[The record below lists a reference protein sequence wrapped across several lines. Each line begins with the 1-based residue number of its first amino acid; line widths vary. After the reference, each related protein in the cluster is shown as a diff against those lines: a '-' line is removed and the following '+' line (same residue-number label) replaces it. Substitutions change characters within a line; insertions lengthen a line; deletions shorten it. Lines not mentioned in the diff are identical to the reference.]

1 MNEKAQKGKE
11 PAAKKGSTAA
21 SIAATGS
28 SSSATASSSTTAT
41 VKEDGRKTRG
51 RKPIT
56 STLNA
61 GEDDG
66 NSRKRKFDM
75 YKDTE
80 EPTTESAIKLNIP
93 FALKKIL
100 VDDWEYITTKRYLPT
115 IPVCEPNQRTVVQI
129 CDLYLATLRG
139 EDVDLK
145 QSKKPTGTKSG
156 TSTSSSSSSSSNTNE
171 NETTTLSSSTN
182 PDGTSTT
189 GTSGKNKAVTEK
201 AYRTAKEVIDG
212 LRHYFDK
219 AFPVFLLYRFERLN
233 FDAWFRE
240 RRNAPTSSSS
250 SSSSST
256 VVRSFSEVCGGEHF
270 LRLFTKLPELLSST
284 TLSKEEH
291 DILVTELSNFMRF
304 LAKHHKVLF
313 SIDHYWKASDEYCR
327 IYDNAMEKGTPLPR
341 MSYDKIYAG
350 KAGQGITPND
360 PLCR

>member
-1 MNEKAQKGKE
+1 MN
-11 PAAKKGSTAA
+11 
-21 SIAATGS
+21 
-28 SSSATASSSTTAT
+28 
-41 VKEDGRKTRG
+41 
-51 RKPIT
+51 
-56 STLNA
+56 
-61 GEDDG
+61 G
-66 NSRKRKFDM
+66 NRKRKLDSLRETDDM
-75 YKDTE
+75 
-80 EPTTESAIKLNIP
+80 PNESTIKLNIP

-115 IPVCEPNQRTVVQI
+115 LPVCEPNQRTVVQI
-129 CDLYLATLRG
+129 CDLYLASLRG
-139 EDVDLK
+139 EDIDLK
-145 QSKKPTGTKSG
+145 PKKSTTPTANTTTTTKPTA
-156 TSTSSSSSSSSNTNE
+156 STTTTTLSSE
-171 NETTTLSSSTN
+171 GETTLSSSTPSN
-182 PDGTSTT
+182 TETTSTT
-189 GTSGKNKAVTEK
+189 NTKSKAVSEK

-219 AFPVFLLYRFERLN
+219 AFPVFLLYRFERMN

-240 RRNAPTSSSS
+240 RRNV
-250 SSSSST
+250 SST
-256 VVRSFSEVCGGEHF
+256 TGTSVRSFSEICGAEHF

-291 DILVTELSNFMRF
+291 DILVSEISNFIRF